1 MINKTRSFRYE
12 IIIITLL
19 SALCTILVEGGS
31 FLLYQFIRR
40 ILMDGQ
46 KPHQEPGKVP
56 PVEGGG
62 IPQKFDMVVK
72 EPDGGVRR
80 MAGKSDDMIY
90 ICLAAAFIAGVLL
103 FLCFFLLFTKK
114 ISESLKEIRSGIQEI
129 SVGNFESRITVKG
142 NNEFAM
148 IAEQV
153 NHMTE
158 QIQAILKEER
168 QNEEV
173 KNELITNVA
182 HDLRTPLTSII
193 GYLYLLSNNNSLTA
207 EQKEHYIEIAYNKSK
222 RLEELIEDLFRF
234 TKYNNEQMKLNIQK
248 IDFVQLVEQ
257 MGEEFYPSMEQ
268 TGLAYHFHSN
278 VKHAYIQ
285 ADGNL
290 LARAVA
296 NLMSNAVKYGKDG
309 KEICVNLTLN
319 QGKLELSIRNYGK
332 VIPKEKLQHIFER
345 FYRVEESR
353 SEETG
358 GSGLGLA
365 IAQKIAD
372 MHHGSIHAESSMEG
386 TVFYLLLNL
395 YGENV
400 RNTQ

>member
-1 MINKTRSFRYE
+1 MINKARSFRYE

-19 SALCTILVEGGS
+19 SFLCTVLTEGGG
-31 FLLYQFIRR
+31 FLLYRLIRS
-40 ILMDGQ
+40 IVMDGQ
-46 KPHQEPGKVP
+46 ETPQTPDKVP
-56 PVEGGG
+56 PGQGGGAPQKIDMLVKDTGGG
-62 IPQKFDMVVK
+62 IRKV
-72 EPDGGVRR
+72 
-80 MAGKSDDMIY
+80 AGKSDDMLYIY
-90 ICLAAAFIAGVLL
+90 LAIAFIAGVLL

-114 ISESLKEIRSGIQEI
+114 ISESLKEITSGIQEI
-129 SVGNFESRITVKG
+129 SVGNFEGEITVKG
-142 NNEFAM
+142 NDEFAL

-158 QIQAILKEER
+158 QIRNILKEER

-173 KNELITNVA
+173 KNELITNVT

-193 GYLYLLSNNNSLTA
+193 GYLYLLSNNKSLTP
-207 EQKEHYIEIAYNKSK
+207 EQKEHYIGIAYMKSK

-234 TKYNNEQMKLNIQK
+234 TKYNNEQMKLNVQK
-248 IDFVQLVEQ
+248 IDFFQLIEQ
-257 MGEEFYPSMEQ
+257 IGEEFYPSMEQ
-268 TGLAYHFHSN
+268 AGLQYHFHSN

-309 KEICVNLTLN
+309 KEISVNLTAEHR
-319 QGKLELSIRNYGK
+319 KLELSIRNYGK
-332 VIPKEKLQHIFER
+332 VIPEEKLEHIFER

-365 IAQKIAD
+365 IAQKIANL
-372 MHHGSIHAESSMEG
+372 HHGSIRAESSMEG
-386 TVFYLLLNL
+386 TIFYLSLNL
-395 YGENV
+395 YEENV

>member
-31 FLLYQFIRR
+31 FLLYQLIRR

-46 KPHQEPGKVP
+46 KPYQEPGKVP

-80 MAGKSDDMIY
+80 MAGKSDDIIY
-90 ICLAAAFIAGVLL
+90 ICLVAAFVAGVLL

-114 ISESLKEIRSGIQEI
+114 ISESLKEIRTGIQEI
-129 SVGNFESRITVKG
+129 SVGDFESRITVKG

-193 GYLYLLSNNNSLTA
+193 GYLYLLSHNNSLTA
-207 EQKEHYIEIAYNKSK
+207 EQKEHYIGIAYNKSK

>member
-1 MINKTRSFRYE
+1 
-12 IIIITLL
+12 
-19 SALCTILVEGGS
+19 
-31 FLLYQFIRR
+31 
-40 ILMDGQ
+40 MDGQ
-46 KPHQEPGKVP
+46 KPYQEPGKVP

-80 MAGKSDDMIY
+80 MAGKSDDIIY
-90 ICLAAAFIAGVLL
+90 ICLAAAFVAGVLL

-114 ISESLKEIRSGIQEI
+114 ISESLKEIRAGIQEI

-193 GYLYLLSNNNSLTA
+193 GYLYLLSHNNSLTA
-207 EQKEHYIEIAYNKSK
+207 EQKEHYIGIAYNKSK

>member
-1 MINKTRSFRYE
+1 MINRTRSFRYE

-31 FLLYQFIRR
+31 FLLYQLIRR

-46 KPHQEPGKVP
+46 KPYQEPGKVP

-80 MAGKSDDMIY
+80 MAGKSDDIIY
-90 ICLAAAFIAGVLL
+90 ICLVAAFVAGVLL

-114 ISESLKEIRSGIQEI
+114 ISESLKEIRTGIQEI

-193 GYLYLLSNNNSLTA
+193 GYLYLLSHNNSLTA
-207 EQKEHYIEIAYNKSK
+207 EQKEHYIGIAYNKSK

>member
-31 FLLYQFIRR
+31 FLLYQLIRR

-46 KPHQEPGKVP
+46 KPYQEPGKVP

-80 MAGKSDDMIY
+80 MAGKSDDIIY
-90 ICLAAAFIAGVLL
+90 ICLAAAFVAGVLL

-193 GYLYLLSNNNSLTA
+193 GYLYLLSHNNSLTA
-207 EQKEHYIEIAYNKSK
+207 EQKEHYIGIAYNKSK